1 MSAIKEESESIK
13 HGVFI
18 KHELPDVGEFT
29 AEQYKVQNMKQET
42 THVSILEAFF
52 LCFNKSSCS
61 EKLISNLKI
70 ICFETK

>member
-29 AEQYKVQNMKQET
+29 AEQYKVQDVKQET
-42 THVSILEAFF
+42 THVSTYI
-52 LCFNKSSCS
+52 NK
-61 EKLISNLKI
+61 
-70 ICFETK
+70 

>member
-29 AEQYKVQNMKQET
+29 AEPYKVRDMKQET
-42 THVSILEAFF
+42 THVSIVVQAIKIF
-52 LCFNKSSCS
+52 SCWS
-61 EKLISNLKI
+61 GSNVKI
-70 ICFETK
+70 NQHASL

>member
-29 AEQYKVQNMKQET
+29 AEQYKVQDVKQET
-42 THVSILEAFF
+42 THVSIQNTSIPTRYCLY
-52 LCFNKSSCS
+52 LCQMC
-61 EKLISNLKI
+61 LVIQ
-70 ICFETK
+70 

>member
-29 AEQYKVQNMKQET
+29 AEQYKVQDMKQEA
-42 THVSILEAFF
+42 THVS
-52 LCFNKSSCS
+52 
-61 EKLISNLKI
+61 KLDIYVYFIHLLL
-70 ICFETK
+70 